1 MSSFDA
7 ESNFAADEEFAKL
20 LIRQDDVNLEVAAL
34 ELVRDGHRSLDFSP
48 TLGWFD
54 DRATELAGPMAR
66 AADEQGMLEAL
77 AGCLSG
83 SHGLTG
89 SAEAFQTAEGSF
101 LPEVIASGHGIPI
114 SLSVI

>member
-20 LIRQDDVNLEVAAL
+20 RIRQDDVNLEIAAL
-34 ELVRDGHRSLDFSP
+34 ELARDGHRSLDFTP

-54 DRATELAGPMAR
+54 DRAAELAGPIAR
-66 AADEQGMLEAL
+66 AADEQDMLEAL

-83 SHGLTG
+83 GSGGQSG
-89 SAEAFQTAEGSF
+89 SAGRLAGLDVQVAWTGRLAD
-101 LPEVIASGHGIPI
+101 PHA
-114 SLSVI
+114 